1 MFGTYLK
8 CKAITTTQDT
18 SSAVT
23 TCRQPDLEA
32 NYTTNYSE
40 LHSLY
45 ATTMSS
51 RDRCEWWSYQVLERH
66 ESLKATYVNLE
77 NRGTGT
83 FPVIE

>member
-1 MFGTYLK
+1 M
-8 CKAITTTQDT
+8 TTQDT
-18 SSAVT
+18 GSTVT
-23 TCRQPDLEA
+23 TCCQPDLEA

-45 ATTMSS
+45 ATTMS
-51 RDRCEWWSYQVLERH
+51 RHDRCEWWSYQVLERH

-83 FPVIE
+83 FPVI